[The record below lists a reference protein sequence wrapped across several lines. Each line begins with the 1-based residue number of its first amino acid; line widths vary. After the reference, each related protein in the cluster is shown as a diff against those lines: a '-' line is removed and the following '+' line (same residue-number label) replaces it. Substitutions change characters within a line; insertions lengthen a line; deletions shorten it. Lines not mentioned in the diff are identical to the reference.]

1 MKNKDIRISK
11 KSNGGIPYLTEVLP
25 MIPTNTILYKKLTGL
40 GATYGELK
48 ADRNSII
55 IEPNKPVICGKCKDS
70 KHKDDNLFGV
80 SEGVYTDNIIAYIE
94 RSIKQK
100 KHFKILTTP
109 ESFHKV
115 QEAFDEME
123 IDIRFNCFLLFDEC
137 HKIIKDVD
145 FRNDIALPMDFF
157 FECEQKALV
166 SATPIEF
173 TDPRFEEQNFQTITI
188 VPTFDYAKEINIH
201 VTNNLLQTAK
211 EMLSQD
217 KTEKYFI
224 FCNSTDTIYAL
235 MQQLDL
241 LNESAAF
248 CSDKSV
254 DKLKDLKFNNASDV
268 WNEDIMKRYNWLTSR
283 FYNAVDIELEEKP
296 TVLLL
301 TDCYF
306 TEYTVFDPNTDVIQ
320 CVGRFRNGV
329 SSIHHISN
337 TNRNFMV
344 RSKDELKGYITCS
357 REIYDMLQ
365 NLYNYA
371 TTISTK
377 DAYRAAVDTLPF
389 TKLLDIN
396 GKVNYFAIDN
406 YVNAELVKG
415 YYQCADNLWN
425 IYKICDAFII
435 NHYSIEDYKLGDY
448 ERLQR
453 TNKSISIKEKRKIMV
468 QQLELLGDCQTE
480 MEWQF
485 KRDLEQTDSFIV
497 EAYNKIGKEKIE
509 NLKYNRKKI
518 KEAMILA
525 DYHKKATGTEVLLFI
540 ANSFEVGKW
549 YTAKYIKEELTRI
562 FNLVGLNPKKAITSH
577 TINDFFYAVQSQKKK
592 VKGYQLIKSK
602 GI

>member
-1 MKNKDIRISK
+1 MKNKDIEISK
-11 KSNGGIPYLTEVLP
+11 EANGDIPYLTEVLSE
-25 MIPTNTILYKKLTGL
+25 IPTNTILYKKLTGL

-48 ADRNSII
+48 AKRNSII
-55 IEPNKPVICGKCKDS
+55 IEPNKPVISGKCKDP

-80 SEGVYTDNIIAYIE
+80 FEGIYTDNIIAYIE
-94 RSIKQK
+94 RSIKQN

-137 HKIIKDVD
+137 HKIVKDVD

-201 VTNNLLQTAK
+201 VTNNLLQAAK
-211 EMLSQD
+211 EMLD
-217 KTEKYFI
+217 RTENYFI

-241 LNESAAF
+241 LNESAVF

-254 DKLKDLKFNNASDV
+254 GKLKDLKFNNASDV
-268 WNEDIMKRYNWLTSR
+268 WDEDIMKRYNWLTSR

-296 TVLLL
+296 TILLL

-344 RSKDELKGYITCS
+344 RSKGELKGYIACS

-377 DAYRAAVDTLPF
+377 DAYRAAVETLPF
-389 TKLLDIN
+389 TKLLDKN

-415 YYQCADNLWN
+415 YYQCANNLWET
-425 IYKICDAFII
+425 YKNCNAFIV
-435 NHYSIEDYKLGDY
+435 NRYSIEDYKLGDY

-497 EAYNKIGKEKIE
+497 EAYDKIGKDKIE

-549 YTAKYIKEELTRI
+549 YSAKYIKEELTRI

-577 TINDFFYAVQSQKKK
+577 TINDFFYAVQCKRQQT
-592 VKGYQLIKSK
+592 KGYQLIKSK